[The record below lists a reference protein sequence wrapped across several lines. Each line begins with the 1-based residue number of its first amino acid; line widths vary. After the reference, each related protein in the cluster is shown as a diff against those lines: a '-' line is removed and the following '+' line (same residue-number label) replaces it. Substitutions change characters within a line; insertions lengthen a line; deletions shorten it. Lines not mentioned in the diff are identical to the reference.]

1 MRCLYR
7 LVYLIQSGP
16 SQHRWLQL
24 VLMGSFPLC
33 PLSDSYS
40 SDIDLRVG
48 TEESLPL
55 GLVMIK
61 YIYPL
66 SCKLLATNL
75 SCKLYTPLWL
85 QMETLT
91 VSNKET
97 LDSIDF

>member
-1 MRCLYR
+1 
-7 LVYLIQSGP
+7 
-16 SQHRWLQL
+16 
-24 VLMGSFPLC
+24 MGSFPLC